1 MRLGHTPGCLCKILG
16 KKYFSV
22 KVILTPCFFFCHE
35 QAGENVEPLQVP
47 SHAVFQPPRKQVE
60 AIKDN
65 PNFLGKSK
73 VQV

>member
-1 MRLGHTPGCLCKILG
+1 MRLGHTPGFLCKILG
-16 KKYFSV
+16 KNYFSV
-22 KVILTPCFFFCHE
+22 KVKLTPGSFCHE